1 MDFVLISGDIFD
13 TGIPEMASIRSSVKK
28 LRELSDS
35 GIQTYVVYGSHDY
48 SPTTVSMVEILTSAG
63 LFVNAGEFEEI
74 TDPVLKKKT
83 IALRE
88 VIDDKTGVRIAGLP
102 ARRAGLEKTLYEIL
116 DKKGISKKE
125 GHSVFVF
132 HASISELQSI
142 NIPPDQT
149 ISMQELPS
157 GFDYYAGGHL
167 HKRIL
172 SKHENAPVVYPGPL
186 FGTSITDLDLAA
198 RGEKRGFALVEFGE
212 GRATKVEFVDLP
224 LPKILSKVFSAA
236 GKSSEEVAREID
248 AFCIKESLDVK
259 GSIVLFRVKG
269 VLSSGKPSDIDWF
282 RYRVLL
288 LKRGALVVNIN
299 RSGVFA
305 KESKKALLLGASSK
319 EEIESRLLSE
329 HISTFKPE
337 SKELEF
343 LSSSIGIQKAS
354 KLLFALKTEKKE
366 EETKQSYET
375 RVLKETSHALGIEL
389 EEESK

>member
-13 TGIPEMASIRSSVKK
+13 TGIPEMSSIRSSVKK
-28 LRELSDS
+28 LRELSDN

-74 TDPVLKKKT
+74 NDPVSKKKT

-88 VIDDKTGVRIAGLP
+88 AIDDKTGVRIAGLP

-116 DKKGISKKE
+116 DKKRVSKKE

-132 HASISELQSI
+132 HASISELQSL

-172 SKHENAPVVYPGPL
+172 GKHENAPVVYPGPL
-186 FGTSITDLDLAA
+186 FGTSITDLDLVA
-198 RGEKRGFALVEFGE
+198 RGEKRGFALVEFEE
-212 GRATKVEFVDLP
+212 GRAKVEFVDLP
-224 LPKILSKVFSAA
+224 LPKIFSKVFSSA
-236 GKSSEEVAREID
+236 GKSSEEVAKEIN
-248 AFCIKESLDVK
+248 AFCIKETLDVK
-259 GSIVLFRVKG
+259 GSIVLLRVKG
-269 VLSSGKPSDIDWF
+269 VLSSGKPSNIDWF

-305 KESKKALLLGASSK
+305 KESKKAILLGASSK

-343 LSSSIGIQKAS
+343 LSSSDGIQKAS

-366 EETKQSYET
+366 EESKQSYET
-375 RVLKETSHALGIEL
+375 RVLKETSHALGLEL
-389 EEESK
+389 EEGSK